1 MLNSESD
8 LPPDL
13 GLSTMP
19 EEHAGNRVFA
29 FFFDGRV
36 PKAANRGAQA
46 FDRLVPEV
54 KGFRPSIFQGLR
66 PQHRMSS
73 GPVDGSRRFPG
84 PTWAT
89 VY

>member
-1 MLNSESD
+1 
-8 LPPDL
+8 
-13 GLSTMP
+13 MP

-66 PQHRMSS
+66 PQHRISS
-73 GPVDGSRRFPG
+73 GPVVWVATFPRAYLG
-84 PTWAT
+84 DRLLNGGRPLL
-89 VY
+89 VLEL